1 MWKWFIFII
10 NANICIQ
17 KRHIKT
23 ARRQNFLIFK
33 DILLETCRW
42 LCDIFTDKYGFM
54 KIVPPGVT
62 IWLWDLTTLEYKHSP
77 HLSGWGREVT
87 VQSWRDFCLF
97 VVACLRQTGH
107 FISFIER
114 AEDAEH
120 RTVLVWKTKLYCCS
134 PRESGW
140 LVSTVKTFI
149 QPQNKNNYRDTQIV
163 KIVAYPSQFDMF
175 TLSAVFIGKARSHF

>member
-1 MWKWFIFII
+1 MFYFEIEWGWFNCQLPSAPRSREFYELNFLLSSKSMWKWFIFII

-77 HLSGWGREVT
+77 HLSGWGRELT
-87 VQSWRDFCLF
+87 VQSWRDFSLF

-114 AEDAEH
+114 AEDAELSWSGKQNFIAVH
-120 RTVLVWKTKLYCCS
+120 RGS
-134 PRESGW
+134 PAG
-140 LVSTVKTFI
+140 
-149 QPQNKNNYRDTQIV
+149 
-163 KIVAYPSQFDMF
+163 
-175 TLSAVFIGKARSHF
+175 